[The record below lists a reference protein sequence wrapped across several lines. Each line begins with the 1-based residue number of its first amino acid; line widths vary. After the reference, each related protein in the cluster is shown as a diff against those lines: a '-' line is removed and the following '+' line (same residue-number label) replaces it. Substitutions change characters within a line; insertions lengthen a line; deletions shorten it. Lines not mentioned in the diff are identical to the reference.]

1 MKVKSPVASRRLDLS
16 LCLEPSL
23 GQNALAEPAMDA
35 PTMDNAPCIAW
46 QHLLHRYSTADRAQA
61 EHASIPGFADG
72 LCAKRCPVCV
82 AGATC
87 RHTLTSSYTNF
98 PCKKIIGPGVAI
110 EAQLVHFMLPIAAPR
125 DICTTRSS
133 AEGGSYLLCCASSH
147 FTSSDTERNPQRP
160 TLGSLARYLS
170 RNRAAQTRPHLW
182 AVDSRQ
188 ASAHACQHSRL
199 RNRNLEYVGS

>member
-16 LCLEPSL
+16 LCLQPSL

-110 EAQLVHFMLPIAAPR
+110 EAQLVHFMCRLQHPVTSAQPAAQRKEAP
-125 DICTTRSS
+125 TSS
-133 AEGGSYLLCCASSH
+133 AVPLRISH
-147 FTSSDTERNPQRP
+147 PQTQKETLNVQHWDPWHDT
-160 TLGSLARYLS
+160 
-170 RNRAAQTRPHLW
+170 
-182 AVDSRQ
+182 
-188 ASAHACQHSRL
+188 
-199 RNRNLEYVGS
+199 